1 VSFEECEMD
10 FDEAVKLFSRTI
22 FWNYGKPWPGDENKE
37 PEFPLAVSVATPD
50 DRDEP
55 RTASLFFEAGEITL
69 PVATMHPIRL
79 HQDAENGVTDA
90 DVEFIEKLPVIIPTL
105 LKEVDRLKAEVK
117 KQLDHRAI
125 SDQVLQRVAD
135 ACGYRGAWMH
145 DLPDAVTAA
154 VKSKV

>member
-1 VSFEECEMD
+1 MTFEECEMD
-10 FDEAVKLFSRTI
+10 FDEAVKLFSRTV
-22 FWNYGKPWPGDENKE
+22 FWNYGLPWPG
-37 PEFPLAVSVATPD
+37 
-50 DRDEP
+50 
-55 RTASLFFEAGEITL
+55 TL